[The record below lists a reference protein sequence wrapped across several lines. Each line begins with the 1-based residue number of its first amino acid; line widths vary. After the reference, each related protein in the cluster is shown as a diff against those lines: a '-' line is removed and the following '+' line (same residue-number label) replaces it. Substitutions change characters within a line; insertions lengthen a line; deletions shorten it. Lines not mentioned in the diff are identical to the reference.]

1 MTEHIEW
8 FLWVFVFIHSV
19 YLCILSVIRI
29 HTKFKHHFRV
39 KCEITGQFYS
49 FSADPL
55 TFLANYLL
63 KHKSQCEREESTEM
77 EAQS

>member
-1 MTEHIEW
+1 M
-8 FLWVFVFIHSV
+8 WVE
-19 YLCILSVIRI
+19 Y
-29 HTKFKHHFRV
+29 
-39 KCEITGQFYS
+39 EITCQFHP

-63 KHKSQCEREESTEM
+63 KHKSQCERDEPTEM